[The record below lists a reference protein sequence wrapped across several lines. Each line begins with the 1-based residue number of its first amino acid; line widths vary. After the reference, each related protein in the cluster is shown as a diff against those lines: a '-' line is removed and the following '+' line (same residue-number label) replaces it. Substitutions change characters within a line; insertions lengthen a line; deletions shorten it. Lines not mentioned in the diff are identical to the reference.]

1 MSGRAPD
8 FLLPSISQL
17 LKRVGALEGSPNIDI
32 AAVARQPVFREE
44 SWRRAIAEFLR
55 WSGSTHDVAGG
66 ASVYELLLCH
76 GRAGVLALFRAFRE
90 YLLDHGGPFKEA
102 EARLESL
109 RTVVNMAGNWLHQ
122 IDWDLDEAEG
132 IKPEDFGA
140 RSKERLTVELPAA
153 LSNRLRNAV
162 YWTPGLAPLS
172 DFVERTLEERIA
184 ELEEDG
190 GGPIPPRM
198 GEGARVEVR
207 HGSPEP
213 PPRTVKS
220 LWKKSVEERASPS
233 APSPDRP
240 RPPQKQY

>member
-1 MSGRAPD
+1 
-8 FLLPSISQL
+8 
-17 LKRVGALEGSPNIDI
+17 
-32 AAVARQPVFREE
+32 
-44 SWRRAIAEFLR
+44 
-55 WSGSTHDVAGG
+55 VAGG

-198 GEGARVEVR
+198 GEGAAWKSGTARR
-207 HGSPEP
+207 SPRLEPSRASGRNRWKREPRLP
-213 PPRTVKS
+213 PPRPIVRGRRRSST
-220 LWKKSVEERASPS
+220 EGF
-233 APSPDRP
+233 P
-240 RPPQKQY
+240 R